1 MLSGQRSMRAVPGAE
16 PADPRLQEA
25 FRAAT
30 AGSRPAAAASPA
42 LPQRPLEGDCPICY
56 DELTVSLLWW
66 LWICTISAPPGTPAL
81 LHCRHIL
88 IGTAFEKNM
97 QILLFALCSPLLS
110 PANRVSHGHL

>member
-1 MLSGQRSMRAVPGAE
+1 MRAVPGAE

-88 IGTAFEKNM
+88 IGSAFEKNI